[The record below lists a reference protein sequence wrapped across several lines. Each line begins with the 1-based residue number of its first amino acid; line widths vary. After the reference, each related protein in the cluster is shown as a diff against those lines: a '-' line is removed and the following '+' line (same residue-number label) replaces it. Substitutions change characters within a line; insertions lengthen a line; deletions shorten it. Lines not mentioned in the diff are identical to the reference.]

1 MAFPVEPDFAV
12 IKIGDGATP
21 TEVFTVLC
29 GIDQVSVNRVVN
41 TSDRFRRDCAKP
53 GAVPDRK
60 VQATGTQVDISGS
73 GVFNVSQVGAF
84 TDALGVVKN
93 YRIEIG
99 QRDGTDAGDILGH
112 FTGPFMLTAHN
123 ISVGDE
129 GSAEITLASDGDV
142 VWTATP

>member
-21 TEVFTVLC
+21 EVFTVLC

-53 GAVPDRK
+53 GSVPDRK

-73 GVFNVSQVGAF
+73 GVLNMAQMTAF
-84 TDALGVVKN
+84 SDALGIVGN
-93 YRIEIG
+93 YRVELGI
-99 QRDGTDAGDILGH
+99 RDGSDAGDIYGH

-142 VWTATP
+142 VWTPTP

>member
-1 MAFPVEPDFAV
+1 MSFPVEPDFAV

-21 TEVFTVLC
+21 TEAFTVLC

-53 GAVPDRK
+53 GAVPKRK
-60 VQATGTQVDISGS
+60 VQATGTQTDISGS
-73 GVFNVSQVGAF
+73 GVFNIAQVEAF
-84 TDALGVVKN
+84 TDALGITGN
-93 YRIEIG
+93 YRVELG
-99 QRDGTDAGDILGH
+99 RRDGTDTGEILGH

-142 VWTATP
+142 VWTDLP